1 MKQTYNKIVKAIKAI
16 AKEDITK
23 SVSLIESAMSD
34 YDKVNNKNNK

>member
-23 SVSLIESAMSD
+23 SVPLIESAMSD
-34 YDKVNNKNNK
+34 YDKVNN